1 MHHPRSAAGTE
12 LACSVV
18 GDGDTRAIATSGSPN
33 AIPVHEEIEVKLMKP
48 STKDRVKGKLRE
60 VEGALKEA
68 VGAAAKDRDLQ
79 IRGKV
84 EKNVGKAQ
92 GAVGRVEKAVGK

>member
-1 MHHPRSAAGTE
+1 MGIFALSQ
-12 LACSVV
+12 LV
-18 GDGDTRAIATSGSPN
+18 GSPTPF
-33 AIPVHEEIEVKLMKP
+33 AVHEEVEFMKP
-48 STKDRVKGKLRE
+48 STNDRVKGKLRE
-60 VEGALKEA
+60 VEGSLKEA

-92 GAVGRVEKAVGK
+92 GALGRVEKAVGK

>member
-1 MHHPRSAAGTE
+1 
-12 LACSVV
+12 
-18 GDGDTRAIATSGSPN
+18 
-33 AIPVHEEIEVKLMKP
+33 MKP
-48 STKDRVKGKLRE
+48 STNDRVKGKSRE

-68 VGAAAKDRDLQ
+68 VGEAAKNRDLE

-92 GAVGRVEKAVGK
+92 GALGRAEKAVGK

>member
-1 MHHPRSAAGTE
+1 MAA
-12 LACSVV
+12 
-18 GDGDTRAIATSGSPN
+18 DGDIRAIAASGIPN
-33 AIPVHEEIEVKLMKP
+33 AIGVYEEVVVKFMKP
-48 STKDRVKGKLRE
+48 STNDRVKGKLRE

-92 GAVGRVEKAVGK
+92 GALGRVEKAVGK